1 MKTGARFIA
10 VLLTLVLS
18 GQALALSEVEGQQNQ
33 PIYPAYDGFLK
44 NPDGSYTIAF
54 AYFSHNADVVTIPP
68 SANNSFAP
76 LPGDRLQPTTF
87 KPGHWRFQCVMVVG
101 PEFDGKMKWTLTYA
115 GTTTGT
121 SERMLQSN
129 WNLVEGAA
137 DLAKIDYAKV
147 PKGVCLNRA
156 PQVRV
161 LGVTPRRGQPPTL
174 EAKLGEELHVFGSAH
189 DEGLPRGK
197 EFVVGWK
204 MLSGPGTVRFSNPN
218 AARTKATFTAPG
230 LYELELTATDS
241 ELTSRTRLNVNVTGG
256 GC

>member
-1 MKTGARFIA
+1 MKPGTCLIA
-10 VLLTLVLS
+10 VLVGFVAMGTRVS
-18 GQALALSEVEGQQNQ
+18 VSDVATQQNQ
-33 PIYPAYDGFLK
+33 PVYPAYDGFLK
-44 NPDGSYTIAF
+44 NPDGSYTLAF

-68 SANNSFAP
+68 GANNSFAP
-76 LPGDRLQPTTF
+76 TPGDRMQPMTF

-101 PEFDGKMKWTLTYA
+101 PEFDGKMKWTLTFA

-137 DLAKIDYAKV
+137 ELGKIDYAKV

-161 LGVTPRRGQPPTL
+161 LGIVPRRGQVATL
-174 EAKLGEELHVFGSAH
+174 TAKVGEEVNIFGSAH

-197 EFVVGWK
+197 TFAAGWK
-204 MLSGPGTVRFSNPN
+204 VLKAPGTIRFSNQEAP
-218 AARTKATFTAPG
+218 RTKAWFPAPG
-230 LYELELTATDS
+230 TYELELVASDG
-241 ELTSRTRLNVNVTGG
+241 ELTNSTRLNVVVTS
-256 GC
+256 